1 MFFKKK
7 RKNPVIA
14 NGNSD
19 MIITNYLTDGLLV
32 FDSANK
38 LALLNPSA
46 EMLFEVLEEKV
57 LGKSILELAR
67 FERLNLLVSLLGGG
81 IKPMAKTELQIKE
94 NFIVEITSIPISYD
108 GERVNTIIVI
118 HDVTR
123 EKLSDKMKTEFVTL
137 AAHQLRTPT
146 SGIKWSL
153 GGLLEGSYGELTGP
167 QKEILTKAYKT
178 NDKVIELVRDLL
190 DVAQIEE
197 GKYLRNFVFAN
208 VEDIIKSVLESRKQE
223 IINRKLHVE
232 FRREDIQNI
241 MLDVEKMDIV
251 FKNILDNAI
260 RYTNIGGKIVI
271 TLNKKEKEKEI
282 EINIKDNGIGIPD
295 YEQDRVF
302 TKFFRGSNVMRIDT
316 EGTGLGLY
324 IARNIIE
331 AHGGRIWFESR
342 EKQGTTVHIVMPIKE
357 RFGEFLTRK
366 FY

>member
-1 MFFKKK
+1 MMFFRKKK
-7 RKNPVIA
+7 TKLANSNSNIA
-14 NGNSD
+14 
-19 MIITNYLTDGLLV
+19 ITNYLTDGLLV
-32 FDSANK
+32 FNSENK
-38 LALLNPSA
+38 LTLLNPRA
-46 EMLFEVLEEKV
+46 EMLFEVLEGRV

-67 FERLNLLVSLLGGG
+67 FERLSPLVSLLGGE
-81 IKPMAKTELQIKE
+81 IKPMEKTELQIKE
-94 NFIVEITSIPISYD
+94 NLILEITSTPIARD
-108 GERVNTIIVI
+108 GERINTLIVT
-118 HDVTR
+118 HDITR

-153 GGLLEGSYGELTGP
+153 GGVLDGSYGELNES

-197 GKYLRNFVFAN
+197 GKYLRNLVLTSI
-208 VEDIIKSVLESRKQE
+208 EDVIKTVLESRKQE
-223 IINRKLHVE
+223 IMNKKLNVE
-232 FRREDIQNI
+232 FQREDVQKI
-241 MLDVEKMDIV
+241 MLDIEKMEIV

-260 RYTNIGGKIVI
+260 RYTSIGGKIII
-271 TLNKKEKEKEI
+271 TLNRKEKEREVEI
-282 EINIKDNGIGIPD
+282 HIKDNGIGIPE

-324 IARNIIE
+324 ISRNIIE
-331 AHGGRIWFESR
+331 AHGGRVWFESK
-342 EKQGTTVHIVMPIKE
+342 EKQGTTVHVTIPIKE
-357 RFGEFLTRK
+357 RFGEFLTGK